1 MDPEFRL
8 VWAIES
14 EAVLNNYLVG
24 CGCFVLF
31 FKKKLG
37 IACFNVFFFLVN
49 FFLVFH
55 IKYCAHPFVNM
66 MQQVGSHTANYKVYF
81 AFTK

>member
-1 MDPEFRL
+1 MSEALACYLKYTGGQSCLDPEFRL

-37 IACFNVFFFLVN
+37 IACFNVFFF
-49 FFLVFH
+49 FF
-55 IKYCAHPFVNM
+55 
-66 MQQVGSHTANYKVYF
+66 S
-81 AFTK
+81 